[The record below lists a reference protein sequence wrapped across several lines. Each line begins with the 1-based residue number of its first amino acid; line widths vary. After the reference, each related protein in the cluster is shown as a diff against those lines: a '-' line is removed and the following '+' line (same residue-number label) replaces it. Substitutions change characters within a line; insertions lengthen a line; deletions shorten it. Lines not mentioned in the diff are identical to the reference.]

1 MKNISKKIKFYR
13 NYFSIDKN
21 QKNFLKFI
29 KSIFFFK
36 KNKNKGLIIV
46 ENNTTKIC
54 HYSILYLLN
63 GLIKKYQCKILVYN
77 FDMTNNFKFRIFNII
92 NIFINNFFFELLK
105 CLTKVEILKTK
116 KYFNKNETLKITQNI
131 LRNIKTKKD
140 FYNLKIY
147 NIKFGNILYDHYLK
161 KNRVPTINIKSDL
174 FINYLRESINLI
186 VYWKNFF
193 NQNVIKSAIITHGTY
208 WSGIIAKF
216 AINKNIPVYIS
227 SIEDSFYLSKKNSL
241 PYKKFLNHKKKF
253 LNLYTKDE
261 RNNLLKISKQNLDKR
276 MRGKVGVDMRY
287 SKKTAW
293 KKDNKRV
300 LKKNNKIKILI
311 ATHCFFDSP
320 NGLGDNLFPDF
331 YEWICFLAKISNKTD
346 YDWYIKTHPDFLEG
360 NEKIIKEL
368 SKKFKNITIL
378 KSTTSHHSIIRDRIN
393 FILTVNGSVGIEY
406 AYMNKYVINASKNN
420 PSINYNFNFNPL
432 SINSYEKILMN
443 LKSQKKRIIKKEVLE
458 CYLMQRILRANNI
471 YFKNVEDFKRK
482 FDNSIHKLNTSFYN
496 YLIKKYNFEHH
507 EYIMKKIDKFIA
519 SKRYYL

>member
-1 MKNISKKIKFYR
+1 YR

-193 NQNVIKSAIITHGTY
+193 NQNVI
-208 WSGIIAKF
+208 
-216 AINKNIPVYIS
+216 
-227 SIEDSFYLSKKNSL
+227 
-241 PYKKFLNHKKKF
+241 
-253 LNLYTKDE
+253 
-261 RNNLLKISKQNLDKR
+261 
-276 MRGKVGVDMRY
+276 
-287 SKKTAW
+287 
-293 KKDNKRV
+293 
-300 LKKNNKIKILI
+300 
-311 ATHCFFDSP
+311 
-320 NGLGDNLFPDF
+320 
-331 YEWICFLAKISNKTD
+331 
-346 YDWYIKTHPDFLEG
+346 
-360 NEKIIKEL
+360 
-368 SKKFKNITIL
+368 
-378 KSTTSHHSIIRDRIN
+378 
-393 FILTVNGSVGIEY
+393 
-406 AYMNKYVINASKNN
+406 
-420 PSINYNFNFNPL
+420 
-432 SINSYEKILMN
+432 
-443 LKSQKKRIIKKEVLE
+443 
-458 CYLMQRILRANNI
+458 
-471 YFKNVEDFKRK
+471 
-482 FDNSIHKLNTSFYN
+482 
-496 YLIKKYNFEHH
+496 
-507 EYIMKKIDKFIA
+507 
-519 SKRYYL
+519 